1 MPNNNVFIYN
11 HVTGTEITR
20 EMTDEEQA
28 AFDETT
34 KTNLAIA
41 KEEKQ
46 KQELLKENKISAYT
60 KLGLTQAEIE
70 ALMPAPLTI
79 VPLTT

>member
-1 MPNNNVFIYN
+1 MPNNNIFIYD
-11 HVTGTEITR
+11 HLTGTEITR

-41 KEEKQ
+41 EEEKQ

-79 VPLTT
+79 APLTT

>member
-1 MPNNNVFIYN
+1 MPNNNVFIYD
-11 HVTGTEITR
+11 HLTGTEITR
-20 EMTDEEQA
+20 EMTDKEQA

-34 KTNLAIA
+34 KNNLAIA
-41 KEEKQ
+41 EEEKQ

-79 VPLTT
+79 VAPTT

>member
-1 MPNNNVFIYN
+1 MPNKNIFIYN
-11 HVTGTEITR
+11 HLTGTEITR

-70 ALMPAPLTI
+70 ALIPAPLTI

>member
-1 MPNNNVFIYN
+1 MPNKNIFIYN
-11 HVTGTEITR
+11 HLTGTEITR
-20 EMTDEEQA
+20 EMTNEEQA

-34 KTNLAIA
+34 KNNLAIA

-79 VPLTT
+79 VPSTT